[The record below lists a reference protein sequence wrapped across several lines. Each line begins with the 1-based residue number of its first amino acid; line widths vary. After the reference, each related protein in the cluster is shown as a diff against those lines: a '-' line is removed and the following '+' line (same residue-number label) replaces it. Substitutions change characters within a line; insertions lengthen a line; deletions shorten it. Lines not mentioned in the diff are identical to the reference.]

1 MEAATETTPSETTAP
16 STHGAA
22 TAEVIEVRK
31 PADGSLLKTVPVDS
45 PERVAEVVARVRAAQ
60 PEWEA
65 IGFAGRRHWLGQPPG
80 SPLWKGARVAA
91 PIHASS
97 RRGGAGAP
105 PRGPI
110 PPRAHN

>member
-31 PADGSLLKTVPVDS
+31 PADGSLLQTVPVDS
-45 PERVAEVVARVRAAQ
+45 PKRVAEVVARVRAAQ

-65 IGFAGRRHWLGQPPG
+65 IGFAGRRHWLGKLRGWLVRNDERLAGLMEAAARKGPPDAE
-80 SPLWKGARVAA
+80 LAA
-91 PIHASS
+91 PLIA
-97 RRGGAGAP
+97 
-105 PRGPI
+105 
-110 PPRAHN
+110 RA